1 MLASKIYNG
10 LNAVLY
16 AVYGAIGA
24 LVPTVALNAN
34 ALEIVN
40 VHGSHSIRA
49 LWGAIFVLGLL
60 IAFKGF
66 SGKTARTTTLM
77 IALVSAGLVVARILG
92 VVLDGTSGMEPDQF
106 GPLVIELTMT
116 IVGLV
121 IYRMTK
127 SRFD

>member
-92 VVLDGTSGMEPDQF
+92 VVLDGTSGMESDQF